1 MEAAIVRR
9 REKLSVGFNQ
19 NKVIILLTCLLI
31 PLLTFISPASAIVFI
46 YAFGFFLLLKS
57 DYKFLIFFTC
67 FIFVQN
73 ILLVLCANK
82 FTPTTNTLYSL
93 SKEIMLYAFCLKS
106 LFVVKDRKAKCFIVI
121 IAALYIL
128 LNVVSFFRSDAEFMS
143 KVISIR
149 QLFLP
154 FVCFFFGYFLEIDEK
169 KKKRLFD
176 LIVVLS
182 IITAIMGFFDFF
194 IFKDTIWSKLPFDV
208 YQANKGAEFDLYHG
222 VPLNFYTWDF
232 TDVFGVVVRRLV
244 SIQADPLTTA
254 HFLFLGFVLTSFSNL
269 KHKKIIK
276 WILFLAAMLTF
287 SKGVYIGFLVY
298 FVLMI
303 LKRLSYKQ
311 FRNLFIIAVVVAI
324 ALFST
329 AVSIISKVAPNS
341 SIMIHI
347 RGLLNGFVNTSLF
360 GYGVGKAGVM
370 VSIKTGI
377 ERLTGESY
385 IGIVLAQLGIV
396 GFLLYLVF
404 TVCLIFRLYYF
415 YSTYNKKDVFIP
427 ICLLLAV
434 FLESFFSE
442 SSVGLVAT
450 GLYFV
455 LAGQSF
461 ATFNKKKKVYKVVTS
476 KEKNKEVQA
485 A

>member
-1 MEAAIVRR
+1 MEAVIVRK

-19 NKVIILLTCLLI
+19 NKAIIFLTCLLI
-31 PLLTFISPASAIVFI
+31 PILTFLSPAAAIIFI
-46 YAFGFFLLLKS
+46 YAFGFYLLFKS
-57 DYKFLIFFTC
+57 DYKFLIFFIC
-67 FIFVQN
+67 FIFLQN
-73 ILLVLCANK
+73 ILLVLCANR

-106 LFVVKDRKAKCFIVI
+106 LFVVKDRKYKLFILL

-128 LNVVSFFRSDAEFMS
+128 MSVLSFFRSDAGFMA
-143 KVISIR
+143 KVVSIR

-154 FVCFFFGYFLEIDEK
+154 FVCFFFGFFLQIDDK
-169 KKKRLFD
+169 RKKRIFD

-182 IITAIMGFFDFF
+182 IITAIIGFFDYF
-194 IFKDTIWSKLPFDV
+194 IFKDSIWSKLPFATF
-208 YQANKGAEFDLYHG
+208 QANKGAEFDLYNN

-232 TDVFGVVVRRLV
+232 KDMFGVILRRLV

-276 WILFLAAMLTF
+276 WILFLAAMLTL
-287 SKGVYIGFLVY
+287 SKGVYISFLVY
-298 FVLMI
+298 FALII
-303 LKRLSYKQ
+303 LKRLNYKQ
-311 FRNLFIIAVVVAI
+311 FRNLFIIAVLVAI

-329 AVSIISKVAPNS
+329 AVSIVAKLAPNS

-347 RGLLNGFVNTSLF
+347 RGLINGFLNTSFF

-377 ERLTGESY
+377 DRLTGESY
-385 IGIVLAQLGIV
+385 IGVVLSQLGAV
-396 GFLLYLVF
+396 GLLLYIAF
-404 TVCLIFRLYYF
+404 TICLIFRLYYF
-415 YSTYNKKDVFIP
+415 YKKYDEKSLFIP

-442 SSVGLVAT
+442 SSIGLVAT

-455 LAGQSF
+455 LAGHSF

-476 KEKNKEVQA
+476 KVENSEAQVA
-485 A
+485 